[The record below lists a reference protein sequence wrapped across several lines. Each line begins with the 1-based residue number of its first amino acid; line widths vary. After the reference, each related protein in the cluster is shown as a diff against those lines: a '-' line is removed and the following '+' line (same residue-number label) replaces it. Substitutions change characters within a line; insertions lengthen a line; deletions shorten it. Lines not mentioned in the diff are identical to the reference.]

1 MKFFDTTVRSTCILF
16 LLLLLKHAA
25 FAQSNPNSVYSRFG
39 LGIIDNPGNANHFGM
54 GGMTTAQSDPIC
66 LNMANPA
73 SYAFLDVTN
82 LQTTIKG
89 THTSTSDGVN
99 TSKYGNGQIHE
110 LSMGFRKP
118 GGKWG
123 IAIGLSP
130 YSSVDYRFT
139 SKDTLSDTLT
149 ATYRYTGRG
158 GLNKVTLGASRIFRF
173 GSLFASD
180 SLKQRNDS
188 NQVKLHQLSVGANAN
203 YIFGNITREN
213 YVTFDQSEHYS
224 TINYVNLWTKG
235 ISLEAGVQYKVNLTT
250 RRDPQRRIIG
260 GSALQLGAVYALE
273 SNLGAEYTELVSSL
287 RIAGT
292 TALRDTSYFL
302 DAVGGRLIIPQ
313 RIQAGLAY
321 KVYNKKW
328 GSLMI
333 GAEYKLQDWSLYRLS
348 ISEDANLDEG
358 LQSAQGWSAGAEF
371 KPTTDVSN
379 NFFNRLYYR
388 AGYRAY
394 QSELMLKGIRI
405 EQSGVTAGLGI
416 PMIRSQSKLNLGVE
430 IGRRGTLDQGLVSE
444 KYIAFMV
451 GFSLSPSSFDRW
463 FRQVKYD

>member
-1 MKFFDTTVRSTCILF
+1 MKFFDTTVRSTCLLVMLLF
-16 LLLLLKHAA
+16 MKLAA

-54 GGMTTAQSDPIC
+54 GGMTAAQSDPIS
-66 LNMANPA
+66 LNLANPA

-82 LQTTIKG
+82 LQTTLKG
-89 THTSTSDGVN
+89 AYTTTNNGASTST
-99 TSKYGNGQIHE
+99 YGHGQVHE

-118 GGKWG
+118 LGKWG

-149 ATYRYTGRG
+149 ATYRYNGRG
-158 GLNKVTLGASRIFRF
+158 GLNKVTIGTARVFRF
-173 GSLFASD
+173 GSLFAAD
-180 SLKQRNDS
+180 SLKQKNDS
-188 NQVKLHQLSVGANAN
+188 NQVKLHQLAIGFNAN

-213 YVTFDQSEHYS
+213 YVSFDQSEHYT
-224 TINYVNLWTKG
+224 TINYTNLWAKG

-273 SNLGAEYTELVSSL
+273 SDLGVEYTELVSSL
-287 RIAGT
+287 RILGSS
-292 TALRDTSYFL
+292 ALRDTSHFL
-302 DAVGGRLIIPQ
+302 DAVNGRLIIPQ
-313 RIQAGLAY
+313 RIQAGFAY
-321 KVYNKKW
+321 KIYNKNW
-328 GSLMI
+328 GALML
-333 GAEYKLQDWSLYRLS
+333 GAEFKLQDWSLYRLS

-379 NFFNRLYYR
+379 SFFNRMHYR
-388 AGYRAY
+388 VGYRTY
-394 QSELMLKGIRI
+394 QSELVIKGTRI
-405 EQSGVTAGLGI
+405 EQSGVTAGLSI
-416 PMIRSQSKLNLGVE
+416 PVSRSQSKINLGVE
-430 IGRRGTLDQGLVSE
+430 VGQRGTLDQGLVRE
-444 KYIAFMV
+444 DYVAFMV

>member
-1 MKFFDTTVRSTCILF
+1 MKFFDTTVRSTFFLAS
-16 LLLLLKHAA
+16 LLLMQLAA

-54 GGMTTAQSDPIC
+54 GGMTAAQSDPIC
-66 LNMANPA
+66 LNLANPA
-73 SYAFLDVTN
+73 SYAFLDATN
-82 LQTTIKG
+82 LQTTVKG
-89 THTSTSDGVN
+89 AHTTTNDGTA

-118 GGKWG
+118 TGKWG

-149 ATYRYTGRG
+149 ATYRYNGRG
-158 GLNKVTLGASRIFRF
+158 GLNKATIGTSRVFRF
-173 GSLFASD
+173 GSLFSSD
-180 SLKQRNDS
+180 SLKQRSDS
-188 NQVKLHQLSVGANAN
+188 NQVKLHQLSVGINAN

-213 YVTFDQSEHYS
+213 YVSFDQSEHYS

-235 ISLEAGVQYKVNLTT
+235 ISLETGIQYKVNLTT

-260 GSALQLGAVYALE
+260 GSALQLGAVYAME
-273 SNLGAEYTELVSSL
+273 SNLGVEYTELISSL

-292 TALRDTSYFL
+292 SALRDTSYFL

-321 KVYNKKW
+321 KIYNKKW
-328 GSLMI
+328 GALML
-333 GAEYKLQDWSLYRLS
+333 GAEFKLQDWSLYRLS

-358 LQSAQGWSAGAEF
+358 LQSAQGWSVGAEF

-379 NFFNRLYYR
+379 NFFNRLQYR
-388 AGYRAY
+388 VGYRAY
-394 QSELMLKGIRI
+394 QSELVLNDIRI
-405 EQSGVTAGLGI
+405 EQTGITAGLSI
-416 PMIRSQSKLNLGVE
+416 PVIRSQSKLNLGVE
-430 IGRRGTLDQGLVSE
+430 IGQRGTLDQGLISE
-444 KYIAFMV
+444 DYVAFMV